1 MRTRFFIVIGIM
13 ALLHAYIGYQL
24 IPYLPVQHGLHLF
37 AVLILLFSLFIIPL
51 GMSARFIIKSHRL
64 SDLVTWVGMLD
75 MGLFS
80 TLLVLT
86 FIRQLLLNLYGF
98 IYASSEYVNIISA
111 DFVILLT
118 CLLTLIGL
126 VNARRTAKVSQVDIA
141 IKDLPREL
149 EGFTIA
155 QISDIHIGPTIK
167 RGYLSSIVK
176 TVNRLK
182 VDMVAI
188 TGDLVDGSVE
198 KLSRH
203 TQPLADLESSYGSFF
218 VLGNHEYYSGANS
231 WIAEIRRLGL
241 TVLLNQHMVLMHNN
255 TPLVVAGVTDY
266 SGEHFGLEHKSD
278 PSAAV
283 RGAPEKAVKILL
295 AHQPRSAKAAER
307 FGFALQLSG
316 HTHGGQFW
324 PWNLFVRLQQPFT
337 AGLGKVN
344 DMWVYTNRGTGYWG
358 PPKRLGAPS
367 EITHL
372 RLVRAH

>member
-13 ALLHAYIGYQL
+13 ALLHVYIGYQL
-24 IPYLPVQHGLHLF
+24 IPYLPAHHGLHLV
-37 AVLILLFSLFIIPL
+37 AVLALFFSLFIIPL
-51 GMSARFIIKSHRL
+51 GMSARFIIKDHRL

-86 FIRQLLLNLYGF
+86 FIRQLLLKLYGF
-98 IYASSEYVNIISA
+98 IYAPSEYINIISA
-111 DFVILLT
+111 DFAILLT
-118 CLLTLIGL
+118 LLLTLVGL
-126 VNARRTAKVSQVDIA
+126 VNARRTAKVSKVDIA
-141 IKDLPREL
+141 IKNLPREL

-155 QISDIHIGPTIK
+155 QISDIHVGPTIK
-167 RGYLSSIVK
+167 HGYLNSIVK
-176 TVNRLK
+176 TVNQLK

-188 TGDLVDGSVE
+188 TGDLVDGSVA

-203 TQPLADLESSYGSFF
+203 TQPLADLNSTYGSFF

-231 WIAEIRRLGL
+231 WVDEVRRLGL
-241 TVLLNQHMVLMHNN
+241 TVLLNQHVVLEHNS
-255 TPLVVAGVTDY
+255 TPLVIAGITDY

-278 PSAAV
+278 PAAAV
-283 RGAPEKAVKILL
+283 RGAPDQAIKILL
-295 AHQPRSAKAAER
+295 AHQPRSAKAAEK

-324 PWNLFVRLQQPFT
+324 PWNLFIRLQQPFT

-344 DMWVYTNRGTGYWG
+344 NMWVYTNRGTGYWG
-358 PPKRLGAPS
+358 PPKRLGIPS

-372 RLVRAH
+372 RLIKAY